1 MLVIPPALL
10 LGDVDHLQ
18 SYRVFLPPV
27 AVVDV
32 KHHHRQVVVVVV
44 LLMVGLVLLP
54 PPSQRVTVVGD
65 LDKVCYSPIYP
76 VSLSGP
82 VGVPLGP
89 YLYDAI
95 KRLKDCDI

>member
-10 LGDVDHLQ
+10 LGNVDHLQ

-32 KHHHRQVVVVVV
+32 KHHHRQVVVIVI
-44 LLMVGLVLLP
+44 LLMVWLVLLP
-54 PPSQRVTVVGD
+54 SPSPRVTVVGD
-65 LDKVCYSPIYP
+65 LDKVCYSPVHP
-76 VSLSGP
+76 LPMSGP
-82 VGVPLGP
+82 VSVPLRP